1 MLALEQISFSYGMV
15 QALREISLSAPPGR
29 VTCVMGRNGVGKTTL
44 MKTIMGLLKPS
55 SGAVMLGDVNVT
67 RLAANRRARSGIA
80 LVPQGRQIFP
90 KLTVE
95 ENLRIGLQA
104 RTDGQRTIPA
114 ELYDLFPV
122 LKTMGKRMGGDLSG
136 GQQQQLAIARALC
149 GNPKVLLLDEPTE
162 GIQPNIIQQIGMV
175 LRKLVIERNMT
186 VVLVEQYL
194 DFVREFGQ
202 HFYIL
207 NRGAVVAEGPTSDL
221 REELVSRHLSV

>member
-1 MLALEQISFSYGMV
+1 MLKINHLSFSYGMV
-15 QALREISLSAPPGR
+15 GALRDVSMTMAPGR

-44 MKTIMGLLKPS
+44 MKNIMGLLKPNG
-55 SGAVMLGDVNVT
+55 GAVMLGETNVSQM
-67 RLAANRRARSGIA
+67 AANRRARAGIA

-104 RTDGQRTIPA
+104 RTDGSKIIPE
-114 ELYDLFPV
+114 ELYELFPV
-122 LKTMGKRMGGDLSG
+122 LKQMGRRMGGDLSG

-162 GIQPNIIQQIGMV
+162 GIQPNIIQQIGV
-175 LRKLVIERNMT
+175 ILRKLVTERNMM

-194 DFVREFGQ
+194 DFVREFGEY
-202 HFYIL
+202 FYIL
-207 NRGAVVAEGPTSDL
+207 NRGSVVAEGATSEL